1 MPMLFNLIMI
11 ITATFGTRIPK
22 GGYYLLAGEGDEKDV
37 PFYMWI
43 IIGCIALVILSFL
56 GYFLFHTFSK
66 QLGFGPFSKYFKKN
80 KSNKAYTLAVLGS
93 HFIQANRN
101 NVFQHF
107 AQMRIQLF
115 RYFWEKGKY
124 DQKELQELYKLH
136 ELSEVTSWINDKYTE
151 EEKERLLDMIINIL
165 FLQDSVSKNA
175 IQQLNTFNQNLGL
188 CEKHFF
194 ATIRVRLNHHTTQ
207 SVVNAKRHQLLEILE
222 LPRNT
227 TDEAIIKKQYRELA
241 KKYHPDANKNEDPS
255 IIEDREQHFLAIK
268 AAYEELIKK

>member
-1 MPMLFNLIMI
+1 MHFYLITN
-11 ITATFGTRIPK
+11 ITATFGTRIPR
-22 GGYYLLAGEGDEKDV
+22 GGYYLLAGEGEDKEV

-43 IIGCIALVILSFL
+43 IIGCIALVLLSFL

-80 KSNKAYTLAVLGS
+80 NSNKAYTLAVLGS

-115 RYFWEKGKY
+115 RYFGEKGKY

-136 ELSEVTSWINDKYTE
+136 ELSEIASWINEQYTQ
-151 EEKERLLDMIINIL
+151 EEKEQLMDMLINIL
-165 FLQDSVSKNA
+165 FLQGSVSKNA

-194 ATIRVRLNHHTTQ
+194 ATIRIRLNHHT
-207 SVVNAKRHQLLEILE
+207 SRSAVNAKRHQLLEILE

-227 TDEAIIKKQYRELA
+227 TDKAIIKKQYRDLA
-241 KKYHPDANKNEDPS
+241 KKYHPDANKNENS
-255 IIEDREQHFLAIK
+255 STREDKEQHFLAIK
-268 AAYEELIKK
+268 AAYEELMKK